1 MGPPTLKHAKTIY
14 PVNTEAVQVLY
25 FPLPLAL
32 QLTHLTSS
40 YLHQHKTFIGVIQMH
55 APAPPAL
62 DRTPS
67 AHSRLESLI
76 IPWFSN
82 ASKSFVLSSVINFRL
97 VCLVCFTF
105 PMSKINVY
113 PLWSQWYTK
122 RITRCSTGTQ
132 LQKSG
137 ALSGN
142 LKASCA
148 SCPVHDDTDRWKIEE
163 KVLCQLVSGVSFDFE

>member
-1 MGPPTLKHAKTIY
+1 MLTSMGPPTLKHAKTIY

-32 QLTHLTSS
+32 QLTRLTSS

-76 IPWFSN
+76 IHDFPMHQSLLC
-82 ASKSFVLSSVINFRL
+82 SLLLSISVLFVLFVSHF
-97 VCLVCFTF
+97 
-105 PMSKINVY
+105 
-113 PLWSQWYTK
+113 
-122 RITRCSTGTQ
+122 
-132 LQKSG
+132 
-137 ALSGN
+137 
-142 LKASCA
+142 
-148 SCPVHDDTDRWKIEE
+148 
-163 KVLCQLVSGVSFDFE
+163 LCQKLMFTLFGRSDIPRE